1 LSKELSYQF
10 ETYCKSYELRSPLI
24 KFFLGVIAII
34 ALSLL
39 LMVTAPIFG
48 SDPLPLII
56 FLIIFGV
63 PSYYAIL
70 DALLRD
76 VIRIS
81 ICPEDVVIT
90 RGLIQRKTIYIP
102 IARIAHV
109 GVKNRYVLV
118 FRSLLAM
125 TQIIV
130 VYRDQNDML
139 RSIKFFI
146 NNAREL
152 YEIVKA
158 LTDRG
163 VTVHW

>member
-1 LSKELSYQF
+1 MSKELSYQF
-10 ETYCKSYELRSPLI
+10 ETYCKSYELRFPLI
-24 KFFLGVIAII
+24 RFFLGVIAIV

-39 LMVTAPIFG
+39 LMVIAPIFG

-63 PSYYAIL
+63 PPYYAML
-70 DALLRD
+70 NALLRD

-90 RGLIQRKTIYIP
+90 RGLIQRKAIYIP
-102 IARIAHV
+102 ITRIAHV
-109 GVKNRYVLV
+109 GVKDRYVLV
-118 FRSLLAM
+118 FRSPLAM
-125 TQIIV
+125 TQIII

-152 YEIVKA
+152 YKIVKV
-158 LTDRG
+158 LTDMG
-163 VTVHW
+163 VIVHW

>member
-1 LSKELSYQF
+1 LSKELRYQF
-10 ETYCKSYELRSPLI
+10 ETYCKNYELRYPLI
-24 KFFLGVIAII
+24 SFFFGVIAIV
-34 ALSLL
+34 ALSLF

-70 DALLRD
+70 NALLRE

-102 IARIAHV
+102 ITRIAHV
-109 GVKNRYVLV
+109 DVKDRYVLV
-118 FRSLLAM
+118 FRSPL
-125 TQIIV
+125 Q
-130 VYRDQNDML
+130 
-139 RSIKFFI
+139 
-146 NNAREL
+146 
-152 YEIVKA
+152 
-158 LTDRG
+158 
-163 VTVHW
+163 